1 MSFKRSRAAF
11 ESGTDE
17 PPHHAPFAVYGTP
30 LPAYDADARDDGSYV
45 PVWKQEVT
53 DERGR
58 KRLHGAFTG
67 GFSAGYFNT
76 VGSKEGWAPSTFV
89 SSRANRAKDAKEG
102 KQQRAEDFMDEEDLA
117 EQAESQKLETQQAF
131 AGLGGGSGDGVR
143 KGMFSDLFRSTGET
157 KGMKLLQRMG
167 WRQGQGIGPKVRR
180 RAQGDANGETHLFA
194 PDNTKMISFVK
205 KNDRKGLGFAGEG
218 KLEDV
223 TGVKTSMQDDEE
235 DSGDDARILRTNR
248 SKVTIKAKPTKKS
261 GFGVGVLN
269 NDGSDD
275 EDPYS
280 MGPRISYN
288 RIIGA
293 DKKKKKGG
301 LVASSTTP
309 GVIKPSFTSKKLA
322 QRTNA
327 SAGFRKCH
335 DGRLP
340 LEGFVLALSALNL
353 AEENHYPP
361 PTIPA
366 DWKPAQQSANP
377 KSTTNFVST
386 SDAAKASD
394 LTPAARASL
403 LGEAALPGKS
413 IFSYLTP
420 AARERLAN
428 ATQNQN
434 LPPALGEQAPEGYV
448 PDAAS
453 QTRTL
458 WDFVPTLSKETAA
471 LALHRGRT
479 GWMPYAEDE
488 GKRERYAGF
497 LELSAGL
504 KSDLPT
510 RAQGQSREEWSNEL
524 REFAEAAEIFRP
536 AEGFMALK
544 FTTGSGKTEGGNV
557 DDTEAK
563 VPGLGREEDAA
574 EKAAKMGMFGPLTRS
589 KIPFYPTR
597 LLCKRFNV
605 KPPPNVMGQ
614 ADSDGRGGGNSA
626 AASGQDGQKRLEL
639 VSQANIDRMM
649 MEANFSKNFARGGVE
664 GGRTGEEAESA
675 QPPQVERVQVDAE
688 RNEALEGKRAGEDI
702 FKAVFGSDS
711 EDD

>member
-11 ESGTDE
+11 ESSSNG
-17 PPHHAPFAVYGTP
+17 PPHHAPFALYGTP

-89 SSRANRAKDAKEG
+89 SSRANRAKDAKDG

-117 EQAESQKLETQQAF
+117 EQAESQKLETHQAF
-131 AGLGGGSGDGVR
+131 AGLGGGSGDGAR
-143 KGMFSDLFRSTGET
+143 KGMFSDLFRATGET

-167 WRQGQGIGPKVRR
+167 WRQGQGIGPKVKR
-180 RAQGDANGETHLFA
+180 RAQGDAKGETHLFA
-194 PDNTKMISFVK
+194 PENTKMISFVK

-218 KLEDV
+218 KLE
-223 TGVKTSMQDDEE
+223 GPGSGAKTAMQDDDE
-235 DSGDDARILRTNR
+235 DSGEDARILRTNR
-248 SKVTIKAKPTKKS
+248 SKVTVKSKAAKKS
-261 GFGVGVLN
+261 GFGVGILN
-269 NDGSDD
+269 DDGSDD

-301 LVASSTTP
+301 LIASSTATSM
-309 GVIKPSFTSKKLA
+309 VKPVFTSKKLT
-322 QRTNA
+322 QRSNI

-340 LEGFVLALSALNL
+340 LDGFVLAMSALNL
-353 AEENHYPP
+353 TEDNRYPP
-361 PTIPA
+361 PIVPA
-366 DWKPAQQSANP
+366 DWKPAQQSAN
-377 KSTTNFVST
+377 SESNTNFVST
-386 SDAAKASD
+386 SDAARASD

-428 ATQNQN
+428 ATQNRN
-434 LPPALGEQAPEGYV
+434 LPPALGEKAPEGYV
-448 PDAAS
+448 PDPAN

-458 WDFVPTLSKETAA
+458 WDLVPPLSKQTAA
-471 LALHRGRT
+471 LALQRGKT

-488 GKRERYAGF
+488 GKRERYVGF

-504 KSDLPT
+504 KSDLPA
-510 RAQGQSREEWSNEL
+510 RAQGQSRSEWSGEL

-536 AEGFMALK
+536 AEGYMALR
-544 FTTGSGKTEGGNV
+544 FTTGSGKTEGG
-557 DDTEAK
+557 TSEEAEPK
-563 VPGLGREEDAA
+563 IGIGKEEDAA

-589 KIPFYPTR
+589 KMPFYPTR

-614 ADSDGRGGGNSA
+614 ADANDRGGGGTGSA
-626 AASGQDGQKRLEL
+626 AANDGQKRLDI
-639 VSQANIDRMM
+639 VSQASLDRMM
-649 MEANFSKNFARGGVE
+649 MEANFSKNFAKGGFE
-664 GGRTGEEAESA
+664 GGSESA
-675 QPPQVERVQVDAE
+675 EVPQPQVAKVEVDAE
-688 RNEALEGKRAGEDI
+688 VNEALEGKRAGDDI

>member
-11 ESGTDE
+11 EAGDG

-30 LPAYDADARDDGSYV
+30 LPAYDVDARDDGSYV

-76 VGSKEGWAPSTFV
+76 VGSKEGWAPATFV
-89 SSRANRAKDAKEG
+89 SSRANRAKDAKDG

-117 EQAESQKLETQQAF
+117 EQAESQKLETHEAF
-131 AGLGGGSGDGVR
+131 AGLGGGNADGGR
-143 KGMFSDLFRSTGET
+143 KGMFSDLFRATGET

-167 WRQGQGIGPKVRR
+167 WRPGQGIGPKVKR
-180 RAQGDANGETHLFA
+180 RAQGDAKGEMHLFA
-194 PDNTKMISFVK
+194 PDNTSMISFVK

-218 KLEDV
+218 KLEGG
-223 TGVKTSMQDDEE
+223 TGANTAMQDDDE
-235 DSGDDARILRTNR
+235 DSGEDARILRTNR
-248 SKVTIKAKPTKKS
+248 SKPAIKAKPVKKS

-269 NDGSDD
+269 DDGSDD

-280 MGPRISYN
+280 VGPRISYN
-288 RIIGA
+288 RIIGG
-293 DKKKKKGG
+293 DKKKKKKGG
-301 LVASSTTP
+301 LIASSSSA
-309 GVIKPSFTSKKLA
+309 GVIKPASTAKKLV
-322 QRTNA
+322 QRSNA
-327 SAGFRKCH
+327 SSGFRKCH

-340 LEGFVLALSALNL
+340 LDGFVLALSALNL

-361 PTIPA
+361 PSIPA
-366 DWKPAQQSANP
+366 DWKPAQQRAAADS
-377 KSTTNFVST
+377 KTTEFVST

-413 IFSYLTP
+413 VFSYLTP

-428 ATQNQN
+428 ATQNRN
-434 LPPALGEQAPEGYV
+434 LPPALGEKAPEGYV
-448 PDAAS
+448 PDPAS
-453 QTRTL
+453 QARTL
-458 WDFVPTLSKETAA
+458 WDLVPTLSKETAA
-471 LALHRGRT
+471 LALQRGKT
-479 GWMPYAEDE
+479 GWMPYAEDDD
-488 GKRERYAGF
+488 KRERYAGF

-504 KSDLPT
+504 KSDLPA
-510 RAQGQSREEWSNEL
+510 RVQGHSREEWAAEL

-536 AEGFMALK
+536 AEGYMALR
-544 FTTGSGKTEGGNV
+544 FTTGTGKTEGGNSEE
-557 DDTEAK
+557 EAPK
-563 VPGLGREEDAA
+563 TGGAREEDAA

-614 ADSDGRGGGNSA
+614 ADDRSGGG
-626 AASGQDGQKRLEL
+626 AASTTPSGSDGQKRLEI
-639 VSQANIDRMM
+639 VSQASLDRMM
-649 MEANFSKNFARGGVE
+649 MEANFSKNFAKGGVE
-664 GGRTGEEAESA
+664 GGSGEPEALE
-675 QPPQVERVQVDAE
+675 PQAVKVEVDAE
-688 RNEALEGKRAGEDI
+688 RNEALEGQRAGEDI